1 MGKYQNRLSILRQSF
16 VTIENG
22 QPLVLDT
29 YFKDTFDELEKAC
42 KFADTLHK
50 NLKPIKRNCHKCS
63 KYKKSSE
70 YKALEK
76 IKEELGSDPAYY
88 DLDKE
93 FQSLE
98 NLIKIKTCERCRMRY
113 IKIGD

>member
-1 MGKYQNRLSILRQSF
+1 MGKYQNSLSNLRQSF

-22 QPLVLDT
+22 QPLILDK
-29 YFKDTFDELEKAC
+29 YFKDFDELEKAC
-42 KFADTLHK
+42 KIADTLLK
-50 NLKPIKRNCHKCS
+50 NLKPIKRGCHKCS
-63 KYKKSSE
+63 KYKKSNE

-76 IKEELGSDPAYY
+76 IKTEFGSDPAYY
-88 DLDKE
+88 GLGKE

-98 NLIKIKTCERCRMRY
+98 NLIKIKTCKKCRMRY